1 MNAMRTIVK
10 RNLLNYVYD
19 PSSVFFS
26 FLSVFILIGV
36 YGVFLGTFQIQEVEN
51 AVGAIEGVDWLV
63 NSWLI
68 AGLLTVSSFT
78 VPLSILSNMVIDLE
92 KHIFDDFL
100 VAPIKRSSIVFGYA
114 ISAIIIGVIM
124 TTLTFILGELILVF
138 LNGGEWLSL
147 LAHLE
152 VFGWIVLANMTFS
165 ALSFF
170 IISLVKSASSVNA
183 LNTIIGTLIGF
194 LAGIYVPFAA
204 FSDQVA
210 NIFKFNPAA
219 HIVVGIRSVL
229 MDPAIDYV
237 FRGAPEGIEAS
248 YTLNYGVV
256 MTWFGETLSSG
267 IIALYLGILLIVFTG
282 LSILR
287 MNAFKR

>member
-1 MNAMRTIVK
+1 MNATLTIVK
-10 RNLLNYVYD
+10 RNLLNYIYD

-36 YGVFLGTFQIQEVEN
+36 YGVFLGTFQVQEVEN
-51 AVGAIEGVDWLV
+51 AVGAIEGVNWLV
-63 NSWLI
+63 TSWLI

-92 KHIFDDFL
+92 KRVFDDFL
-100 VAPIKRSSIVFGYA
+100 VAPIKRSSLFFGYA
-114 ISAIIIGVIM
+114 ISAIIIGVVM
-124 TTLTFILGELILVF
+124 TTLTFVLGEFILV
-138 LNGGEWLSL
+138 LVSGGEWLSV
-147 LAHLE
+147 LAHVE
-152 VFGWIVLANMTFS
+152 VFGWIVLANMTLS
-165 ALSFF
+165 ALSFL
-170 IISLVKSASSVNA
+170 IISFVKSAASVNA

-204 FSDQVA
+204 FSDSVA

-229 MDPAIDYV
+229 MDPAIAFV
-237 FRGAPEGIEAS
+237 FDGAPEGIEAS
-248 YTLNYGVV
+248 YMTNYGVV
-256 MTWFGETLSSG
+256 MTWFGDTLSSG
-267 IIALYLGILLIVFTG
+267 TMALYLGGLLIVFAG
-282 LSILR
+282 GSILR

>member
-1 MNAMRTIVK
+1 MKATATIVK
-10 RNLLNYVYD
+10 RNLLNYIYD

-36 YGVFLGTFQIQEVEN
+36 YGIFLGTFQVQEVER
-51 AVGAIEGVDWLV
+51 AVGPIPGVDWLV
-63 NSWLI
+63 TSWLI

-92 KHIFDDFL
+92 KKVFDDFL

-114 ISAIIIGVIM
+114 ISAIIIGIIM
-124 TTLTFILGELILVF
+124 TSLTFLLGEITLVVF
-138 LNGGEWLSL
+138 SGGEWLSAL
-147 LAHLE
+147 SHLE
-152 VFGWIVLANMTFS
+152 VFAWIVLANTTLA

-170 IISLVKSASSVNA
+170 IITFVKSAASVNA

-204 FSDQVA
+204 FSETVS
-210 NIFKFNPAA
+210 NVFKFNPAA
-219 HIVVGIRSVL
+219 HIVVALRSVI
-229 MDPAIDYV
+229 MEPALDFV
-237 FRGAPEGIEAS
+237 FAGAPAGVEAS
-248 YTLNYGVV
+248 YTVNYGVE
-256 MTWFGETLSSG
+256 MTWFSQSISMGT
-267 IIALYLGILLIVFTG
+267 IALYLGALLVLFAA

-287 MNAFKR
+287 MRSFKR

>member
-1 MNAMRTIVK
+1 MSATFTIVK
-10 RNLLNYVYD
+10 RNLLNYIYD
-19 PSSVFFS
+19 PSTVFFS

-36 YGVFLGTFQIQEVEN
+36 YGVFLGTFQVQEVEN

-63 NSWLI
+63 TSWLI

-92 KHIFDDFL
+92 NRIFDDFL
-100 VAPIKRSSIVFGYA
+100 VAPIRRSSIVFGYA

-124 TTLTFILGELILVF
+124 TSLTFILGEVILVF
-138 LNGGEWLSL
+138 LSGGEWLSL
-147 LAHLE
+147 LAHTQ
-152 VFGWIVLANMTFS
+152 VFAWIILANMTLS

-170 IISLVKSASSVNA
+170 IISWVKSAASVNA

-219 HIVVGIRSVL
+219 HIVVGIRSVI
-229 MDPAIDYV
+229 MEPAIAYV
-237 FRGAPEGIEAS
+237 FEGAPTGIEES
-248 YTLNYGVV
+248 YTANYGIV
-256 MTWFGETLSSG
+256 MTWFNETLSNG
-267 IIALYLGILLIVFTG
+267 MIALYLGVLLLVFTG

>member
-1 MNAMRTIVK
+1 MSATFTIVK
-10 RNLLNYVYD
+10 RNLLNYIYD

-36 YGVFLGTFQIQEVEN
+36 YGVFLGTFQVQEVEN

-63 NSWLI
+63 TSWLI

-92 KHIFDDFL
+92 NRIFDDFL
-100 VAPIKRSSIVFGYA
+100 VAPIRRSSIVFGYA

-124 TTLTFILGELILVF
+124 TSLTFILGEVILVF
-138 LNGGEWLSL
+138 LSGGEWLSL
-147 LAHLE
+147 LAHTQ
-152 VFGWIVLANMTFS
+152 VFAWIILANMTLS

-170 IISLVKSASSVNA
+170 IISWVKSAASVNA

-219 HIVVGIRSVL
+219 HIVVGIRSVI
-229 MDPAIDYV
+229 MEPAIAYV
-237 FRGAPEGIEAS
+237 FEGAPAGIEES
-248 YTLNYGVV
+248 YTANYGIV
-256 MTWFGETLSSG
+256 MTWFNETLSNG
-267 IIALYLGILLIVFTG
+267 MIALYLGVLLLVFTG

>member
-1 MNAMRTIVK
+1 MSATFTIVK
-10 RNLLNYVYD
+10 RNLLNYIYD
-19 PSSVFFS
+19 PSTVFFS

-36 YGVFLGTFQIQEVEN
+36 YGVFLGTFQVQEVEN

-63 NSWLI
+63 TSWLI

-92 KHIFDDFL
+92 NRVFDDFL
-100 VAPIKRSSIVFGYA
+100 VAPIRRSSIVFGYA

-124 TTLTFILGELILVF
+124 TSLTFILGEVILVF
-138 LNGGEWLSL
+138 LSGGEWLSL
-147 LAHLE
+147 QAHTQ
-152 VFGWIVLANMTFS
+152 VFAWIILANMTLS

-170 IISLVKSASSVNA
+170 IISWVKSAASVNA

-219 HIVVGIRSVL
+219 HIVVGIRSVI
-229 MDPAIDYV
+229 MEPAIAYV
-237 FRGAPEGIEAS
+237 FEGAPAGIEES
-248 YTLNYGVV
+248 YTANYGIV
-256 MTWFGETLSSG
+256 MTWFNETLSSG
-267 IIALYLGILLIVFTG
+267 MIALYLGVLLLVFTG
-282 LSILR
+282 LSVLR